1 MQASARLLS
10 LLSVVLTWLSLAAI
24 AAPDD
29 KFERFMQVTGFDV
42 ALESIRL
49 SADAAPMII
58 GVPPDAFGARW
69 PEMVEEVFDAD
80 AMQQEALDILEQPI
94 EPELLDHAI
103 DFYATDLGQRLVVAE
118 NASHVQE
125 DEALK
130 EESGKAIIAGLVRL
144 GAPRLE
150 DLKRLL
156 AATGSADAS
165 VHAIQEIQV
174 RFMMA
179 AASVG
184 VIDLR
189 LDEADLRAAIEQQ
202 EGELRRNMQ
211 TSGLANAAY
220 TYQAFSDAEVAA
232 YADALED
239 PRMQRV
245 YALMNAVQFQI
256 MADRFEMLALRMQDL
271 RPSQEL

>member
-1 MQASARLLS
+1 VTFVFLAFA
-10 LLSVVLTWLSLAAI
+10 SLAAS
-24 AAPDD
+24 AASRD
-29 KFERFMQVTGFDV
+29 KLERFMQVTGFDV
-42 ALESIRL
+42 ALESIKL

-58 GVPPDAFGARW
+58 GVPPDAFGAQW
-69 PEMVEEVFDAD
+69 PKMVEEVFDTE
-80 AMQQEALDILEQPI
+80 AMQEEALGILDQTL

-103 DFYATDLGQRLVVAE
+103 DFYASELGQRLVVAE
-118 NASHVQE
+118 NASHVKE

-130 EESGKAIIAGLVRL
+130 EESGEAIIAGLVRL
-144 GAPRLE
+144 GAPRLGE
-150 DLKRLL
+150 LKRLI

-189 LDEADLRAAIEQQ
+189 MDEADLRAAIEQQ

-211 TSGLANAAY
+211 ASGLANAAY
-220 TYQAFSDAEVAA
+220 TYQAFSDDEVSA

-239 PRMQRV
+239 ERMQRV
-245 YALMNAVQFQI
+245 YTLMNAVQFQI